1 MSKIAELIE
10 FLKDDPNDNFIR
22 YALALE
28 YTKIEE
34 YENAKS
40 IFDILVK
47 EAPHYLPTYYQYGNL
62 LAEIGQPGLA
72 EEIYKKGIEIADSQL
87 KIKTKQE
94 LQQALFLLD

>member
-1 MSKIAELIE
+1 MSKIAELIG

-34 YENAKS
+34 FEKAKN
-40 IFDILVK
+40 IFDKLIL
-47 EAPHYLPTYYQYGNL
+47 EAPNYLPTYYQYGNL
-62 LAEIGQPGLA
+62 LVEIGQSNLA

-94 LQQALFLLD
+94 LEQALFLLD